1 MSTTR
6 MSLLLVSANL
16 ETLLRFRLHLSQLRR
31 LRLAGVDLGLATYA
45 LWVGLVGIV
54 PFLAVL
60 ALRRP
65 ITEAGPR
72 LEVSSLTWTLT

>member
-1 MSTTR
+1 MSTTW

-31 LRLAGVDLGLATYA
+31 LRLAGVNLGLATYA

-54 PFLAVL
+54 PSLAVL